1 MTPPVFGVVGWK
13 NSGKTTLMAKLIA
26 NFAARGLEVGAVK
39 HAHNRFDIDQEGRD
53 SFRYRQAGA
62 GTVAISSVKRFA
74 IMKELRGAPEPTL
87 SELVR
92 HMAGADLILVEGF
105 RREAHPKLEVRR
117 RNALQQTPLAPENP
131 SILAIA
137 ADFEA
142 EGGGLPVFDLDSA
155 GAIAEFI
162 LAAALPQAARW

>member
-1 MTPPVFGVVGWK
+1 VTPPLFGVVGWK

-39 HAHNRFDIDQEGRD
+39 HAHNGFDIDQEGRD

-62 GTVAISSVKRFA
+62 GTVAISSAKRFA
-74 IMKELRGAPEPTL
+74 IMRELRGAPEPRL

-92 HMAGADLILVEGF
+92 HMPGVDLILIEGF
-105 RREAHPKLEVRR
+105 RRESHPKLEVRR
-117 RNALQQTPLAPENP
+117 RAALQRTPLAPEDP

-137 ADFEA
+137 ADFEV
-142 EGGGLPVFDLDSA
+142 EGGSLPVFHLD
-155 GAIAEFI
+155 GTEAIAEFI
-162 LAAALPQAARW
+162 LATVLPRAASL